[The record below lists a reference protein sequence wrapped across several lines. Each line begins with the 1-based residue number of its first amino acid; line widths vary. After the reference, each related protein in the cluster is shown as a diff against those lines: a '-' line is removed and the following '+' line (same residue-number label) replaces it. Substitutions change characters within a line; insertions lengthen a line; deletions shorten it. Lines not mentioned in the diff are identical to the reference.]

1 MFIENMQE
9 NRHTFNIIAQV
20 LPNVN
25 NLQELK
31 TILQEFYAILQIIY
45 KKFKSIF
52 DTPQQA
58 PVHTKV

>member
-1 MFIENMQE
+1 MMDEAFRCGFEQAEI
-9 NRHTFNIIAQV
+9 
-20 LPNVN
+20 
-25 NLQELK
+25 
-31 TILQEFYAILQIIY
+31 ILQDIYAILQIIY